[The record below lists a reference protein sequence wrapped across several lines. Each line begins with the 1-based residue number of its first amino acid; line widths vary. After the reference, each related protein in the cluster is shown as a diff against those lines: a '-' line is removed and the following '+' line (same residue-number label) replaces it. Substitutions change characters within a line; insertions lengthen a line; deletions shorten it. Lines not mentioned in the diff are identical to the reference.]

1 MNYQKT
7 ILDSIRNISITGG
20 KIKTIHVRFVEEDDI
35 SIRVEGDLSE
45 YKEEINFQHLDI
57 YTINEEHK
65 NVNINDLPR
74 IERMEIDLP
83 LHYSGGMDVDAVGTI
98 VSIMSKEIRTLS
110 SLSFDGVDLDINV
123 QNIHSSI
130 EIDGVNTKLNA
141 NGVSGSIDSDG
152 VKNLVYV
159 RNVQNS
165 LNIEMDGVSSKIY
178 LVNPKDAVNY
188 KVSLDGLKSK
198 IYYNGKVNKGF
209 GSMHFTSPSYNPQSP
224 TITIDADGLSSTVH
238 IDEE

>member
-1 MNYQKT
+1 MNYEKT

-20 KIKTIHVRFVEEDDI
+20 KIKTIHVRLVEEDDI

-65 NVNINDLPR
+65 NVKINDLPR
-74 IERMEIDLP
+74 IELMEIDLP
-83 LHYSGGMDVDAVGTI
+83 LHYTGGIDVDAIGSI

-130 EIDGVNTKLNA
+130 
-141 NGVSGSIDSDG
+141 
-152 VKNLVYV
+152 
-159 RNVQNS
+159 
-165 LNIEMDGVSSKIY
+165 
-178 LVNPKDAVNY
+178 
-188 KVSLDGLKSK
+188 
-198 IYYNGKVNKGF
+198 
-209 GSMHFTSPSYNPQSP
+209 
-224 TITIDADGLSSTVH
+224 
-238 IDEE
+238 